1 MDDRRTTWERIA
13 RTELEHEGVSP
24 GTGFGRSEGL
34 RMGGKIYAIDK
45 DDELI
50 LKLPAE
56 RVEELIGTDAGHAWG
71 PAPGRIMREWIA
83 IPGTRRADWAALT
96 SEARAFVAQA
106 NESGPEP
113 QPRDVA
119 RGVDRATA
127 RSRADIPVYT

>member
-56 RVEELIGTDAGHAWG
+56 RVEELIGTGAGHAWAPPPTASCANGLRSQERGAPTG
-71 PAPGRIMREWIA
+71 PR
-83 IPGTRRADWAALT
+83 
-96 SEARAFVAQA
+96 
-106 NESGPEP
+106 
-113 QPRDVA
+113 
-119 RGVDRATA
+119 
-127 RSRADIPVYT
+127 